1 MYPEIVITGKAFKRL
16 IFGTEKPDVL
26 SNVKG
31 VLSVDSSNL
40 SFLSCSDMEI
50 RLLPIYEG
58 SRVNRK
64 INFVSKVFN
73 KLLFLNN
80 DEKYIIRFDP
90 PLMLIYDQK
99 GNIVAEIEGRMF

>member
-1 MYPEIVITGKAFKRL
+1 MYPEIEITGKALKRL
-16 IFGTEKPDVL
+16 IFGSEKPDVL

-58 SRVNRK
+58 RVNRK
-64 INFVSKVFN
+64 INFASKVFN

-99 GNIVAEIEGRMF
+99 GEIVAEIEGRMF

>member
-1 MYPEIVITGKAFKRL
+1 MYPEIEITGKALKRL
-16 IFGTEKPDVL
+16 IFGSEKPDVL

-58 SRVNRK
+58 RVNRK
-64 INFVSKVFN
+64 INFASKVFN

-90 PLMLIYDQK
+90 PLMLVYDKK
-99 GNIVAEIEGRMF
+99 GEIIAEIEGRMF